1 MSVPVGRGR
10 RGEHL
15 HARPPGLEDVDV
27 RTRPKLRAR
36 DRRAVVGDAP
46 FTLLGL
52 LVAVLK
58 LNVSDEGGN
67 QGCQQR
73 PSLAIS
79 GHPRPSEAH
88 RTYGE
93 VRKQSEAIRSH
104 QKHSEAIRSHPKP
117 SEAIRS
123 P

>member
-27 RTRPKLRAR
+27 RTRPKLRPR
-36 DRRAVVGDAP
+36 DGRAVVGDAP

-52 LVAVLK
+52 LIAVLK

-67 QGCQQR
+67 QGCHQR
-73 PSLAIS
+73 LLGLLIAVLKLNVSDE
-79 GHPRPSEAH
+79 G
-88 RTYGE
+88 GN
-93 VRKQSEAIRSH
+93 Q
-104 QKHSEAIRSHPKP
+104 
-117 SEAIRS
+117 
-123 P
+123 

>member
-1 MSVPVGRGR
+1 
-10 RGEHL
+10 
-15 HARPPGLEDVDV
+15 
-27 RTRPKLRAR
+27 
-36 DRRAVVGDAP
+36 
-46 FTLLGL
+46 L

-67 QGCQQR
+67 QGCHQR

-93 VRKQSEAIRSH
+93 VRKTGAPRTSRGGTSRQPTSCTSITYGRISG
-104 QKHSEAIRSHPKP
+104 R
-117 SEAIRS
+117 R
-123 P
+123 